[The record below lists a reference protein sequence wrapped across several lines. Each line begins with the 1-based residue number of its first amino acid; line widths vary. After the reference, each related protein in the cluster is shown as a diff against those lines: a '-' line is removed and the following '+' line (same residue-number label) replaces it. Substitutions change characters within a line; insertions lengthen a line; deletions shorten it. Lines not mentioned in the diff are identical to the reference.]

1 MFFTYILQSQQ
12 DKSFYIGYSSNLE
25 KRLREHNE
33 GLSKYTKRKI
43 PWKMVYFE
51 VFETKSESIKREV
64 FLKKQ
69 KSVVFLKKLIEGFTV
84 D

>member
-51 VFETKSESIKREV
+51 VFETKSEAIKREV